1 MQDDFTIDGITLDP
15 DNKEFQYA
23 LDCAL
28 HTDRLIYLTGKA
40 GTGKTT
46 FLKYLRKVSKKKMV
60 VLAPTG
66 VAAVNAK
73 GQTIHSFFQIEPS
86 LFVPDDTR
94 LTTRFYKTFNYNQD
108 KIKMIKNMEMLV
120 IDEISM
126 VRCDLLDVVDV
137 ILRKVRR
144 NPNPFGGV
152 QVILIGDTFQLPP
165 VVGDK
170 DNSKQVLY
178 RFYDSEFFF
187 SSKVIERC
195 QPLYIELKKIYRQN
209 EQEFIELLNKVRVD
223 ALDKSDL
230 DLLNTRYNPNFT
242 PQKDDNYITLVTR
255 NVDAAKIN
263 QFQISE
269 LNGEGQE
276 YVASIN
282 GSFPNNNY
290 PTDYTLN
297 LKVGAQV
304 MFIKNNWGAGYFN
317 GKVGKVSRIDKSGLY
332 VEITNEVGETRNIQ
346 VELYT
351 WENVEYKWNEEKKR
365 IEDNVTGT
373 FTQYPLKLAWAI
385 TVHKSQGMTFERVIA
400 DVGSSFAA
408 GQVYVALSRCTSFN
422 GLVLRS
428 KISSAS
434 IKTDSRVM
442 RFAQN
447 ELPETVLV
455 EEMNKGKADFY
466 YSESRKSL
474 KAGKAIACI
483 ENFMKAIRY
492 RNDMETNVFKR
503 YITLWIERYLLHETH
518 LKELSIKYETIT
530 RTYDELNQKY
540 DYLSKEN
547 SSLQESIQEKV
558 NGLKATEREL
568 AKYNVE
574 NSKQKTTIEKLND
587 RLKNAQEKLKKSNDA
602 KSLLKEMNQH
612 LNEIID
618 KQSEEIE
625 EKKKENRTLIKQ
637 MSEFEKNIDYL
648 YERIEALMKERKEMK
663 SKMEALKSEL
673 EKERNLKWYQKMFG
687 KK

>member
-66 VAAVNAK
+66 VAAINAK

-94 LTTRFYKTFNYNQD
+94 LTTQFYKTFNYNQD

-187 SSKVIERC
+187 SSKVIEGC

-209 EQEFIELLNKVRVD
+209 EREFIELLNKVRVN

-255 NVDAAKIN
+255 NVDAAEIN

-422 GLVLRS
+422 GLVLKS
-428 KISSAS
+428 KIYPTS

-447 ELPETVLV
+447 ELPETVLI

-474 KAGKAIACI
+474 KAGEPESGIDNFLRAI
-483 ENFMKAIRY
+483 KY
-492 RNDMETNVFKR
+492 RNDMETSVFRRFVSSWINR
-503 YITLWIERYLLHETH
+503 YFLRVAQNKDLSKKIDVLALQLDELTQQRDSLAENNESLCEDIAEKDKKISETQKQLLLAE
-518 LKELSIKYETIT
+518 KELSKQET
-530 RTYDELNQKY
+530 E
-540 DYLSKEN
+540 
-547 SSLQESIQEKV
+547 
-558 NGLKATEREL
+558 
-568 AKYNVE
+568 
-574 NSKQKTTIEKLND
+574 IEKLNGKLD
-587 RLKNAQEKLKKSNDA
+587 GLKIKLAKKEELSKSQKSTINKLNDEIIKLNDKLYQAERENHSLAKKGEQLEKKVD
-602 KSLLKEMNQH
+602 H
-612 LNEIID
+612 LNERID
-618 KQSEEIE
+618 A
-625 EKKKENRTLIKQ
+625 
-637 MSEFEKNIDYL
+637 FID
-648 YERIEALMKERKEMK
+648 ERN
-663 SKMEALKSEL
+663 ALKAEL
-673 EKERNLKWYQKMFG
+673 NRVKSIKWYQKLFG

>member
-1 MQDDFTIDGITLDP
+1 MEEDFTIDGITLDP
-15 DNKEFQYA
+15 ENKEFQYA

-28 HTDRLIYLTGKA
+28 HTDKLIYLTGKA

-66 VAAVNAK
+66 VAAINAK

-86 LFVPDDTR
+86 LFVPDDIR
-94 LTTRFYKTFNYNQD
+94 LTTQFYKTFNYNQD

-170 DNSKQVLY
+170 DNSKQVLN

-209 EQEFIELLNKVRVD
+209 EREFIELLNKVRVN

-255 NVDAAKIN
+255 NVDAAEIN

-422 GLVLRS
+422 GLVLKS
-428 KISSAS
+428 KIYPTS

-447 ELPETVLV
+447 ELPETVLI

-474 KAGKAIACI
+474 KAGEPESGIDNFLRAI
-483 ENFMKAIRY
+483 KY
-492 RNDMETNVFKR
+492 RNDMETSVFKR
-503 YITLWIERYLLHETH
+503 FVSSWINRYFLRVAQNKDLSKKIDVLALQLDELTQQRDSLAENNESLCEDIAEKDKKISETQKQLLLAE
-518 LKELSIKYETIT
+518 KELSKQET
-530 RTYDELNQKY
+530 E
-540 DYLSKEN
+540 
-547 SSLQESIQEKV
+547 
-558 NGLKATEREL
+558 
-568 AKYNVE
+568 
-574 NSKQKTTIEKLND
+574 IEKLNGKLD
-587 RLKNAQEKLKKSNDA
+587 GLKIKLAKKEELSKSQKSTINKLNDEIIKLNDKLYQAERENHSLAKKGEQLEKKVD
-602 KSLLKEMNQH
+602 H
-612 LNEIID
+612 LNERID
-618 KQSEEIE
+618 A
-625 EKKKENRTLIKQ
+625 
-637 MSEFEKNIDYL
+637 FID
-648 YERIEALMKERKEMK
+648 ERN
-663 SKMEALKSEL
+663 ALKAEL
-673 EKERNLKWYQKMFG
+673 NRVKSIKWYQKLFG

>member
-1 MQDDFTIDGITLDP
+1 MKKEDDFSIDGITLDP
-15 DNKEFQYA
+15 ENKEFQYA

-28 HTDRLIYLTGKA
+28 HTDKLIYLTGKA

-66 VAAVNAK
+66 VAAINAK

-94 LTTRFYKTFNYNQD
+94 LTTQFYKTFNYNQD

-209 EQEFIELLNKVRVD
+209 EREFIELLNKVRVN

-242 PQKDDNYITLVTR
+242 PPKDDNYITLVTR
-255 NVDAAKIN
+255 NVDAAEIN
-263 QFQISE
+263 HFQISE
-269 LNGEGQE
+269 LKGEGQE

-422 GLVLRS
+422 GLVLKS
-428 KISSAS
+428 KIYPTS

-447 ELPETVLV
+447 ELPETVLI

-474 KAGKAIACI
+474 KAGEPESGIDNFLRAI
-483 ENFMKAIRY
+483 KY
-492 RNDMETNVFKR
+492 RNDMETSVFKR
-503 YITLWIERYLLHETH
+503 FVSSWINRYFLRVAQNKDLSKKIDVLALQLDELTQQRDSLAENNESLCEDIAEKDKKISETQKQLLLAE
-518 LKELSIKYETIT
+518 KELSKKET
-530 RTYDELNQKY
+530 E
-540 DYLSKEN
+540 
-547 SSLQESIQEKV
+547 
-558 NGLKATEREL
+558 
-568 AKYNVE
+568 
-574 NSKQKTTIEKLND
+574 IEKLNGKLD
-587 RLKNAQEKLKKSNDA
+587 GLKIKLAKKEELSKSQKSTINKLNDEIIKLNDKLYQAERENHTLVKKGEQLEKKVD
-602 KSLLKEMNQH
+602 H
-612 LNEIID
+612 LNERID
-618 KQSEEIE
+618 A
-625 EKKKENRTLIKQ
+625 
-637 MSEFEKNIDYL
+637 FID
-648 YERIEALMKERKEMK
+648 ERN
-663 SKMEALKSEL
+663 ALKTEL
-673 EKERNLKWYQKMFG
+673 NRVKSIKWYQKLFG

>member
-1 MQDDFTIDGITLDP
+1 MKKEDDFSIDGITLDP
-15 DNKEFQYA
+15 ENKEFQYA

-28 HTDRLIYLTGKA
+28 HTDKLIYLTGKA

-66 VAAVNAK
+66 VAAINAK

-94 LTTRFYKTFNYNQD
+94 LTTQFYKTFNYNQD

-209 EQEFIELLNKVRVD
+209 EREFIELLNKVRVN

-242 PQKDDNYITLVTR
+242 PPKDDNYITLVTR
-255 NVDAAKIN
+255 NVDAAEIN
-263 QFQISE
+263 HFQISE
-269 LNGEGQE
+269 LKGEGQE

-422 GLVLRS
+422 GLVLKS
-428 KISSAS
+428 KIYPTS

-447 ELPETVLV
+447 ELPETVLI

-474 KAGKAIACI
+474 KAGEPESGIDNFLRAI
-483 ENFMKAIRY
+483 KY
-492 RNDMETNVFKR
+492 RNDMETSVFRRFVSSWINR
-503 YITLWIERYLLHETH
+503 YFLRVAQNKDLSKKIDVLALQLDELTQQRDSLAENNESLCEDIAEKDKKISETQKQLLLAE
-518 LKELSIKYETIT
+518 KELSKKET
-530 RTYDELNQKY
+530 E
-540 DYLSKEN
+540 
-547 SSLQESIQEKV
+547 
-558 NGLKATEREL
+558 
-568 AKYNVE
+568 
-574 NSKQKTTIEKLND
+574 IEKLNGKLD
-587 RLKNAQEKLKKSNDA
+587 GLKIKLAKKEELSKSQKSTINKLNDEIIKLNDKLYQAERENHTLVKKGEQLEKKVD
-602 KSLLKEMNQH
+602 H
-612 LNEIID
+612 LNERID
-618 KQSEEIE
+618 A
-625 EKKKENRTLIKQ
+625 
-637 MSEFEKNIDYL
+637 FID
-648 YERIEALMKERKEMK
+648 ERN
-663 SKMEALKSEL
+663 ALKTEL
-673 EKERNLKWYQKMFG
+673 NRVKSIKWYQKLFG